1 MTPLFPGWHLPT
13 LRKKPKTALQKIIEN
28 NKIIQRQSITHLNV
42 LLSQYIPRNIFKNIS
57 QNAFTRQRIF
67 SLENTFWG
75 FFFQILNPDGGCQS
89 VVNQLRTQT
98 VQKNGITPSQST
110 SAYCQAR
117 KKIPT
122 ELLRSIFDSFS
133 LSATKINRPS
143 LANRRVVVADGTG
156 VSMPDTVANQADYPQ
171 PRGQKIGCG
180 FPQSRICACF
190 DLYSGIALSYQ
201 VGNKKSSELPLLRKQ
216 FHIFKKDDI
225 FLGDKGFVC
234 YFDMITLK
242 SKGVDSIIGL
252 AKRKPVKTQ
261 DANEILGKDDLLITW
276 NRTPRNRTISDLS
289 EWRKLPDSIV
299 LRQVKVHIDIPG
311 YRPKDFYI
319 VTTLIDP
326 VKYPA
331 EDIKEIYLKR
341 WNVELY
347 FRDLKTT
354 LGMDILRCK
363 SPDMVEK
370 EILMN
375 FIVFNMLK
383 RLSYD
388 SIKESDSDPD
398 DVSFKSCQQV
408 LLGYVSINED
418 KTKVNLLPQM
428 LKIIAENL
436 ILKRPQRVEPR
447 VVKRRPKPFKLMM
460 KPRSELKLD
469 LVRESHPKMA

>member
-1 MTPLFPGWHLPT
+1 MTPLFPGWNLPT

-28 NKIIQRQSITHLNV
+28 NKQIQRKSVSHFNI
-42 LLSQYIPRNIFKNIS
+42 LLSQYIPKNTFKIFCK
-57 QNAFTRQRIF
+57 NAFSRQRIF

-98 VQKNGITPSQST
+98 IQKNGRSPSQST

-122 ELLRSIFDSFS
+122 ELLRTIFESFS
-133 LSATKINRPS
+133 LSATKINRSS
-143 LANRRVVVADGTG
+143 LANRRVIVADGTG
-156 VSMPDTVANQADYPQ
+156 VSMPDTEANQTDYPQ
-171 PRGQKIGCG
+171 P
-180 FPQSRICACF
+180 RICACF
-190 DLYSGIALSYQ
+190 DLYSGIALSYE
-201 VGNKKSSELPLLRKQ
+201 VGNKKSHELPLFRQQ

-234 YFDMITLK
+234 YSDMITLK
-242 SKGVDSIIGL
+242 SKGVDSIVGL

-261 DANEILGKDDLLITW
+261 NANEILGEDDLLITW
-276 NRTPRNRTISDLS
+276 DRPKSNRTISDLS
-289 EWRKLPDSIV
+289 EWRKLPDSII
-299 LRQVKVHIDIPG
+299 LRQIKVHVDIPG

-319 VTTLIDP
+319 VTTLIDS

-341 WNVELY
+341 WNVVLY

-354 LGMDILRCK
+354 LGMDVLRCK
-363 SPDMVEK
+363 SPDMIEK

-388 SIKESDSDPD
+388 SIKESVADPD
-398 DVSFKSCQQV
+398 DISFKSCQQI
-408 LLGYVSINED
+408 LLGYASIIED
-418 KTKVNLLPQM
+418 KVKVNLLPQ
-428 LKIIAENL
+428 LLEIIGENL
-436 ILKRPQRVEPR
+436 LLKRPQRIEPR

-469 LVRESHPKMA
+469 LIRESQPEMA